1 MNLCASLLAANHAF
15 IGDSLSRCEKEGIKF
30 FHFDVSDGHY
40 TKYIMFGPQLIDD
53 LRSVSNA
60 YFDVHLNTYNVEAIL
75 KTFLETSVNRISLQH
90 ETTKEQLD
98 YLIGKIRAEKRDVS
112 ITFTGLEEYETIV
125 PHVEKSDAVN
135 LLAVNPGIGGQIFQ
149 KEVLKKIEKIAAYI
163 ANHNLKTIISVDGG
177 INKETIKD
185 VKDAGANLAI
195 VGSGIFC
202 GSIEENIKNLRS
214 IIE

>member
-1 MNLCASLLAANHAF
+1 MKLCASLLAANHAF
-15 IGDSLSRCEKEGIKF
+15 IGDSLSACEKEGIKV

-40 TKYIMFGPQLIDD
+40 TKYIMFGPQLIDN

-75 KTFLETSVNRISLQH
+75 ETFLETSVNRISLQY
-90 ETTKEQLD
+90 ETSKEELD
-98 YLIGKIRAEKRDVS
+98 YLIGIIRANKRDVS
-112 ITFTGLEEYETIV
+112 LTFTGLEEYETIV

-135 LLAVNPGIGGQIFQ
+135 LLAVNPGIGGQSFQ
-149 KEVLKKIEKIAAYI
+149 KKVLTKIEKIASFI
-163 ANHNLKTIISVDGG
+163 AINNLKTIISVDGG

-202 GSIEENIKNLRS
+202 GSIKENIKNLRL